1 MRCTSQLICSTCDA
15 PHTPLQQV
23 HTPAATLDPDTAAAV
38 NEPACSRTYQTDGH
52 FALHPFFDNM
62 LRSKTQVVDDTIP
75 TKTSLKAV
83 HNEGCAFTTAFT
95 HIPNS
100 SQLQAASHAP
110 TTVHQQRTD
119 KTNRP
124 NTTTSERRE
133 RCHRGQ
139 IRGLQGITTH
149 ARTSRKRGERGCA
162 RGARMQAVQQLKS
175 LDLQGGMPRPAA

>member
-1 MRCTSQLICSTCDA
+1 M
-15 PHTPLQQV
+15 PPLNIV
-23 HTPAATLDPDTAAAV
+23 
-38 NEPACSRTYQTDGH
+38 
-52 FALHPFFDNM
+52 
-62 LRSKTQVVDDTIP
+62 LRSKTQVVDDSTRTKSSLTQCTLKECAGLKSHSLCTQFQP
-75 TKTSLKAV
+75 TTSTK
-83 HNEGCAFTTAFT
+83 
-95 HIPNS
+95 PS
-100 SQLQAASHAP
+100 SSSTSRSRCREISCLSASIAAAAAAASSACQLQAASHAP

-133 RCHRGQ
+133 RRHGGQ

-162 RGARMQAVQQLKS
+162 RGARMQAVQRLKS